1 MNFAT
6 ALETHGARPALILAD
21 GATLSYQALAQR
33 ADAIYAADGAPPRR
47 TLVAVEAANSAAAVC
62 AYLGALRAG
71 HALLLVDGALDSA
84 LRERLYA
91 QFDVSRVWSGDGEAD
106 GDGENGRWRWRGGD
120 GPALHPELALLLSTS
135 GSTGAPKLVKLTL
148 AALDANARSIAAYLG
163 LTAAERPMLNLP
175 LHYSYGMS
183 VLNSHLAQGATVLLS
198 DEPVTARGFWEFF
211 KQQQATSLAGVPTT
225 YAMLR
230 QLRFER
236 MALPSLTTLTQAGGR
251 LAPELVRW
259 FAEQAGARGQR
270 FFVMYGQT
278 EAAPRISYVPPARL
292 LDKAGAIGVAIPGGA
307 LDLVADDGSVVDGAG
322 QAGQLRYRGPNVMM
336 GYAETAAE
344 LALGDQLGGVLLTGD
359 LAERDADGYF
369 YLRGRLKRFIKVF
382 GNRISLDEVEAQLRA
397 KGYDAAVTG
406 RDDLL
411 LVALQGA
418 DADAVAA
425 LAAALPGWYRLHH
438 SALRVRAVDAF
449 PLSSAGKIR
458 YPELLD
464 ALAPAKPGTPS

>member
-1 MNFAT
+1 VNFAA
-6 ALETHGARPALILAD
+6 ALETHGAQPALILAD

-33 ADAIYAADGAPPRR
+33 ADAIYAAAGAPPQR
-47 TLVAVEAANSAAAVC
+47 TLVALEAVNSAAAVC

-71 HALLLVDGALDSA
+71 HALLLIDGQLDGV

-91 QFDVSRVWSGDGEAD
+91 QFDVSRIWSDDGS
-106 GDGENGRWRWRGGD
+106 GSGSWRWRGGA

-148 AALDANARSIAAYLG
+148 AALDANARSIASYLG

-183 VLNSHLAQGATVLLS
+183 VLNSHLAQGAAVLLS
-198 DEPVTARGFWEFF
+198 DEPVTARGFWDFF

-225 YAMLR
+225 YALLR

-259 FAEQAGARGQR
+259 YAELAAARGQR

-278 EAAPRISYVPPARL
+278 EAAPRISYVPPERL
-292 LDKAGAIGVAIPGGA
+292 LDKAGAIGVAVPGGM
-307 LDLVADDGSVVDGAG
+307 LDLVAEDGSVVAGDGV
-322 QAGQLRYRGPNVMM
+322 AGQLRYRGPNVML

-369 YLRGRLKRFIKVF
+369 HLRGRLKRFIKVF

-411 LVALQGA
+411 LVAVQGA
-418 DADAVAA
+418 GADAVAA
-425 LAAALPGWYRLHH
+425 LGAALPGWYRLHH
-438 SALRVRAVDAF
+438 SALRVCAVEAF
-449 PLSSAGKIR
+449 PLSGAGKIL
-458 YPELLD
+458 YPVLLD
-464 ALAPAKPGTPS
+464 ALAPAQPGSPS